1 MVRPRT
7 FVKYDENGDILGVI
21 RATVFPE
28 EYESP
33 WGFPGE
39 GEAIVE
45 VDEQQDTLE
54 LPVDVLSRRYAID
67 VDRRKLFER

>member
-1 MVRPRT
+1 MARPRT

-33 WGFPGE
+33 WGSPFE
-39 GEAIVE
+39 GEKIVE
-45 VDEQQDTLE
+45 VDEEEDTLD
-54 LPVDVLSRRYAID
+54 LQVDVLSRRYAID
-67 VDRRKLFER
+67 VDRGKLIER